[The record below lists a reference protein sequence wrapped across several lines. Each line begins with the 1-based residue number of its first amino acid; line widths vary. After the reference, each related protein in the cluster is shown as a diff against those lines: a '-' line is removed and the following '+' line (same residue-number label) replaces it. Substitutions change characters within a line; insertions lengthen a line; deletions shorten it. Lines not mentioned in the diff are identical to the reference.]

1 MPSFAPAHAAE
12 VASATAAKA
21 LMLKLPARATARPY
35 GISKCVRY
43 EDADGV
49 QAIGK

>member
-43 EDADGV
+43 GDAAGDH
-49 QAIGK
+49 AIAE